1 MQFLKS
7 SKFHSSVERSKKSAT
22 QTPKNESK
30 SLVLATNGGHPTI
43 TPISSHQPKTET
55 PNP

>member
-7 SKFHSSVERSKKSAT
+7 RKFHSSVERSKKSAT

-30 SLVLATNGGHPTI
+30 SLVLATNGGHSTI